1 MKTAIGIIV
10 FAFGMSVG
18 GGVSSAADFKIQRSV
33 TVLSAP
39 RAITRIRVH
48 RRSTVANY
56 GTKTIGM
63 PCMLMPHVIVS
74 YNWNGP
80 QCRYVDNIIVP
91 YRTVRY
97 VR

>member
-39 RAITRIRVH
+39 RAITRIRVY
-48 RRSTVANY
+48 REAPSPT
-56 GTKTIGM
+56 T
-63 PCMLMPHVIVS
+63 
-74 YNWNGP
+74 GP
-80 QCRYVDNIIVP
+80 RPLECPVC
-91 YRTVRY
+91 
-97 VR
+97 